1 MFKRITLAALSVAA
15 SAVVLAGCGTTAQVT
30 SAPSNHRIKLVDDL
44 HQTVI
49 LNKPAT
55 RIVALEPSNA
65 EIVLDLGLKREVVG
79 MDDSIFQ
86 YTPAPWHAE
95 LKGIPNIG
103 PSYPGIS
110 VEKVVAAKPDLVVA
124 STGIKG
130 LSDLKQFH
138 IPVLILNPA
147 SIVGVY
153 HDIKLVGE
161 ATGRTRQAQSV
172 VRQMRA
178 QMDAIEQKVKT
189 THQRPKV
196 FYDLGDLYTA
206 GPHSFINSL
215 INLAGAVNV
224 GASMSTQAYP
234 LVTAEQVVKAD
245 PNDILI
251 DSSAGTT
258 VSQEDQRA
266 GFSAILAVKTGHVYV
281 MPNSS
286 YIDEPSPALVMG
298 LKELVHIIHPHLK
311 IGE

>member
-1 MFKRITLAALSVAA
+1 VFKRIAMLAVGLAA
-15 SAVVLAGCGTTAQVT
+15 SASVLSGCGTTA
-30 SAPSNHRIKLVDDL
+30 SIAAAHHSHPIKLVDDL
-44 HQTVI
+44 HQTVV
-49 LNKPAT
+49 LAKPAT

-65 EIVLDLGLKREVVG
+65 EIVLDLGLKRKVVG
-79 MDDSIFQ
+79 MDDSVFQ

-95 LKGIPNIG
+95 LKGIANIG

-110 VEKVVAAKPDLVVA
+110 VEKIVAAKPDLVIA

-147 SIVGVY
+147 SIAGVY
-153 HDIKLVGE
+153 HDITLVGE
-161 ATGRTRQAQSV
+161 ATGKTRQAQAV
-172 VRQMRA
+172 IRQMKA
-178 QMDAIEQKVKT
+178 QMGSIERKVKT

-196 FYDLGDLYTA
+196 FYDLGGLYTA

-215 INLAGAVNV
+215 IDLAGAVNV
-224 GASMSTQAYP
+224 GASMSTQSYP
-234 LVTAEQVVKAD
+234 LVTAEQVVNAD
-245 PNDILI
+245 PDDILI

-258 VSQEDQRA
+258 VSQEDHRA
-266 GFSAILAVKTGHVYV
+266 GFSAITAVKTGHVYV

-298 LKELVHIIHPHLK
+298 LKELVHIIHPHLA
-311 IGE
+311 IGD